1 MYLFK
6 DTQKSISDLIEE
18 SRQYVGLQKRC
29 MQKELSNRLTTLLS
43 AIAIAAVLI
52 LLGSIVLLL
61 LCFTLAYFI
70 GQVLE
75 STALGFVCMTGAA
88 LLTLLVVY
96 FNRGRWISRPLARL
110 VSSTLESE
118 DDKEHT
124 NVEEL
129 HEQIKTSQ
137 KNMQTHLSYLT
148 EPAKRPATRAEQ
160 VSGWINRG
168 LALYEGLRI
177 GLSAATV
184 IAGLLGTR
192 KRRRR

>member
-18 SRQYVGLQKRC
+18 SRQYVGLQKRY

-70 GQVLE
+70 GQMLG
-75 STALGFVCMTGAA
+75 STALGFVCMTGTA

-96 FNRGRWISRPLARL
+96 LNRGRWISRPLARL
-110 VSSTLESE
+110 VANTLEDES
-118 DDKEHT
+118 EHT
-124 NVEEL
+124 NAEEL
-129 HEQIKTSQ
+129 QEQIKASR

-192 KRRRR
+192 KRKRR